1 MEISNPKSWARKNKR
16 AFANKMVTASNALP
30 HDEPAAFFMAGL
42 PGAGKTEFT
51 INLIQDLSLKVVR
64 IDMDEIATH
73 IDAYDPLHA
82 DAFREAATDVLNSV
96 FDRATHR
103 KVDFIMDGTFRSDS
117 AIRNIER
124 ALQKDYTIRIF
135 YIYQDPAIAW
145 TFTQA
150 REKIEKRAINRQGF
164 INAYYEIHE
173 NIRQLFHK
181 AYEQITVDLVIKNEA
196 NGVDEWH
203 RNVSMQDIDHLV
215 NTRYTKE
222 ELERR
227 VQP

>member
-1 MEISNPKSWARKNKR
+1 
-16 AFANKMVTASNALP
+16 MVTASGTQA

-51 INLIQDLSLKVVR
+51 INLIKDLALKVVR

-73 IDAYDPLHA
+73 IDTYDPLHA

-96 FDRATHR
+96 FDRSTHR
-103 KVDFIMDGTFRSDS
+103 RVDFIMDGTFRSKS

-124 ALQKDYTIRIF
+124 ALQKDYTIKIF
-135 YIYQDPAIAW
+135 YIYQDPVIAW

-150 REKIEKRAINRQGF
+150 REKIEKRSIDRRGF
-164 INAYYEIHE
+164 IDAYYEIHE
-173 NIRQLFHK
+173 NIRQLF
-181 AYEQITVDLVIKNEA
+181 AQEYSQVTVDLVIKNES
-196 NGVDEWH
+196 NGVGEWH
-203 RNVSMQDIDHLV
+203 RNVSMKDIDHLV